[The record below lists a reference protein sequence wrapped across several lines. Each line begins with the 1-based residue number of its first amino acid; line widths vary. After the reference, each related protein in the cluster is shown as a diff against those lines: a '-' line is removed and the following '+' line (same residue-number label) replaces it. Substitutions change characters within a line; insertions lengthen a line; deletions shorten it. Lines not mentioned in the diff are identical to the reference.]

1 MAARVLLV
9 IALLLIV
16 SVVVIAIFARSRED
30 ATAVASATPTA
41 RASASQSSSPNATPS
56 PSPAASATSNPT
68 ASPSPTTTFVG
79 TPYVNVTWSYSLVL
93 PPPYRHSDLLSFKSV
108 PPDPQ
113 QPKASDAFT
122 ARTPEDERATSNP
135 CETSCPAWNYV
146 VTVEVWTNA
155 GSMTPR
161 EWVDSGHAGFFA
173 GQKLEDTTM
182 SGRPA
187 VRVTTAEGRPFKWL
201 VAKDG
206 RMYVLDELVND
217 QMPIPP
223 GASRD
228 KLDAIVASF
237 TFL

>member
-16 SVVVIAIFARSRED
+16 AVAVVAIFARSRQD
-30 ATAVASATPTA
+30 TTGSASPTPSPTA
-41 RASASQSSSPNATPS
+41 TATPS
-56 PSPAASATSNPT
+56 PSPTSTPSPTLRPSSSPTASASAT
-68 ASPSPTTTFVG
+68 ATFAG
-79 TPYVNVTWSYSLVL
+79 TPYVNTTWQYSLVL
-93 PPPYRHSDLLSFKSV
+93 PPPYRHSDLLSFKSI
-108 PPDPQ
+108 PPEPQ

-122 ARTPEDERATSNP
+122 ARTLEDERATSSP

-155 GSMTPR
+155 GSMSPR

-173 GQKLEDTTM
+173 GQKVEDTTI

-187 VRVTTAEGRPFKWL
+187 VRVTSAEGRPFKWL
-201 VAKDG
+201 VAKEG
-206 RMYVLDELVND
+206 RMYVLDEIVND
-217 QMPIPP
+217 QMPVPP

-237 TFL
+237 NFL

>member
-16 SVVVIAIFARSRED
+16 AVAVVAIFARSRQD
-30 ATAVASATPTA
+30 TTGLASPIPSPTA
-41 RASASQSSSPNATPS
+41 TATPS
-56 PSPAASATSNPT
+56 PSPTSTPSPTLRPSSSPTASASAT
-68 ASPSPTTTFVG
+68 ATFAG
-79 TPYVNVTWSYSLVL
+79 TLYVNTTWQYSLVL
-93 PPPYRHSDLLSFKSV
+93 PPPYRHSDLLSFKSI
-108 PPDPQ
+108 PPEPQ

-122 ARTPEDERATSNP
+122 ARTVEDERATSSP

-155 GSMTPR
+155 GSMSPR

-173 GQKLEDTTM
+173 GQKVEDTTI

-187 VRVTTAEGRPFKWL
+187 VRVTSAEGRPFKWL
-201 VAKDG
+201 VAKEG
-206 RMYVLDELVND
+206 RMYVLDEIVND
-217 QMPIPP
+217 QMPVPP

-228 KLDAIVASF
+228 RLDAIVASF
-237 TFL
+237 NFL

>member
-16 SVVVIAIFARSRED
+16 AVAVVAIFARSRQD
-30 ATAVASATPTA
+30 TTGSASPTPSPTA
-41 RASASQSSSPNATPS
+41 TATPS
-56 PSPAASATSNPT
+56 PSPTSTPSPTLRPSSSPTASASAT
-68 ASPSPTTTFVG
+68 ATFAG
-79 TPYVNVTWSYSLVL
+79 TPYVNTTWQYSLVL
-93 PPPYRHSDLLSFKSV
+93 PPPYRHSDLLSFKSI
-108 PPDPQ
+108 PPEPQ

-122 ARTPEDERATSNP
+122 ARTLEDERATSSP

-155 GSMTPR
+155 GSMSPR

-173 GQKLEDTTM
+173 GQKVEDTTI

-187 VRVTTAEGRPFKWL
+187 VRVTSAEGRPFKWL
-201 VAKDG
+201 VAKEG
-206 RMYVLDELVND
+206 RMYVLDEMVND
-217 QMPIPP
+217 QMPVPP

-237 TFL
+237 NFL

>member
-1 MAARVLLV
+1 VAARVLLV

-16 SVVVIAIFARSRED
+16 AVAVVAIFARSRQD
-30 ATAVASATPTA
+30 TTGLASPIPSPTA
-41 RASASQSSSPNATPS
+41 TATPS
-56 PSPAASATSNPT
+56 PSPTSTPSPTLRPSSSPTASASAT
-68 ASPSPTTTFVG
+68 ATFAG
-79 TPYVNVTWSYSLVL
+79 TPYVNTTWQYSLVL
-93 PPPYRHSDLLSFKSV
+93 PPPYRHSDLLSFKSI
-108 PPDPQ
+108 PPEPQ

-122 ARTPEDERATSNP
+122 ARTLEDERATSSP

-155 GSMTPR
+155 GSMSPR

-173 GQKLEDTTM
+173 GQKVEDTTI

-187 VRVTTAEGRPFKWL
+187 VRVTSAEGRPFKWL
-201 VAKDG
+201 VAKEG
-206 RMYVLDELVND
+206 RMYVLDEIVND
-217 QMPIPP
+217 QMPVPP

-237 TFL
+237 NFL

>member
-16 SVVVIAIFARSRED
+16 AVAVVAIFARSRQD
-30 ATAVASATPTA
+30 TTGLASPIPSPTA
-41 RASASQSSSPNATPS
+41 TATPS
-56 PSPAASATSNPT
+56 PSPTSTPSPTLRPSSSPTASASAT
-68 ASPSPTTTFVG
+68 ATFAG
-79 TPYVNVTWSYSLVL
+79 TPYVNTTWQYSLVL
-93 PPPYRHSDLLSFKSV
+93 PPPYRHSDLLSFKSI
-108 PPDPQ
+108 PPEPQ

-122 ARTPEDERATSNP
+122 ARTLEDERATSSP

-155 GSMTPR
+155 GSMSPR

-173 GQKLEDTTM
+173 GQKVEDTTI

-187 VRVTTAEGRPFKWL
+187 VRVTSAEGRPFKWL
-201 VAKDG
+201 VAKEG
-206 RMYVLDELVND
+206 RMYVLDEIVND
-217 QMPIPP
+217 QMPVPP

-237 TFL
+237 NFL

>member
-16 SVVVIAIFARSRED
+16 AVAVVAIFARSRQD
-30 ATAVASATPTA
+30 TTGSASPTPSPTA
-41 RASASQSSSPNATPS
+41 TATPS
-56 PSPAASATSNPT
+56 PSPTSTPSPTLRPSSSPTASASAT
-68 ASPSPTTTFVG
+68 ATFAG
-79 TPYVNVTWSYSLVL
+79 TPYVNTTWQYSLVL
-93 PPPYRHSDLLSFKSV
+93 PPPYRHSDLLSFKSI
-108 PPDPQ
+108 PPEPQ
-113 QPKASDAFT
+113 QPKASNAFT
-122 ARTPEDERATSNP
+122 ARTLEDERATSSP

-155 GSMTPR
+155 GSMSPR

-173 GQKLEDTTM
+173 GQKVEDTTI

-187 VRVTTAEGRPFKWL
+187 VRVTSAEGRPFKWL
-201 VAKDG
+201 VAKEG
-206 RMYVLDELVND
+206 RMYVLDEMVND
-217 QMPIPP
+217 QMPVPP

-237 TFL
+237 NFL

>member
-1 MAARVLLV
+1 VAARVLLV

-16 SVVVIAIFARSRED
+16 AVAVVAIFARSRQD
-30 ATAVASATPTA
+30 TTG
-41 RASASQSSSPNATPS
+41 SASPTPSPMATATPS
-56 PSPAASATSNPT
+56 PSPTSTPSPSLSPSSTPTASASAT
-68 ASPSPTTTFVG
+68 ATFAG
-79 TPYVNVTWSYSLVL
+79 TLYVNTTWQYSLVL
-93 PPPYRHSDLLSFKSV
+93 PPPYRHSTLLSFKSI
-108 PPDPQ
+108 PPEPQ

-122 ARTPEDERATSNP
+122 ARTLEDERATSSP

-155 GSMTPR
+155 GSMSPR

-173 GQKLEDTTM
+173 GQKVEDTTI

-187 VRVTTAEGRPFKWL
+187 VRVTSAEGRPFKWL
-201 VAKDG
+201 VAKEG
-206 RMYVLDELVND
+206 RMYVLDEMVND
-217 QMPIPP
+217 QMPVPP

-237 TFL
+237 NFL

>member
-16 SVVVIAIFARSRED
+16 AVAVVAIFARSRQD
-30 ATAVASATPTA
+30 TTGLASPIPSPTA
-41 RASASQSSSPNATPS
+41 TATPS
-56 PSPAASATSNPT
+56 PSPTSTPSPTLRPSSSPTASASAT
-68 ASPSPTTTFVG
+68 ATFAG
-79 TPYVNVTWSYSLVL
+79 TPYVNTTWQYSLVL
-93 PPPYRHSDLLSFKSV
+93 PSPYRHSDLLSFKSI
-108 PPDPQ
+108 PPEPQ

-122 ARTPEDERATSNP
+122 ARTLEDERATSSP

-155 GSMTPR
+155 GSMSPR

-173 GQKLEDTTM
+173 GQKVEDTTI

-187 VRVTTAEGRPFKWL
+187 VRVTSAEGRPFKWL
-201 VAKDG
+201 VAKEG
-206 RMYVLDELVND
+206 RMYVLDEMVND
-217 QMPIPP
+217 QMPVPP

-237 TFL
+237 NFL

>member
-16 SVVVIAIFARSRED
+16 AVAVVAIFARSRQD
-30 ATAVASATPTA
+30 TTGSASPTPSPTA
-41 RASASQSSSPNATPS
+41 TATPS
-56 PSPAASATSNPT
+56 PSPTSTPSPSLSPSSSPTASASAT
-68 ASPSPTTTFVG
+68 ATFAG
-79 TPYVNVTWSYSLVL
+79 TPYVNTAWQYSLVL
-93 PPPYRHSDLLSFKSV
+93 PPPYRHSDLLSFKSI
-108 PPDPQ
+108 PPEPQ

-122 ARTPEDERATSNP
+122 ARTLEDERATSSP

-155 GSMTPR
+155 GSMSPR

-173 GQKLEDTTM
+173 GQKVEDTTI

-187 VRVTTAEGRPFKWL
+187 VRVTSAEGRPFKWL
-201 VAKDG
+201 VAKEG
-206 RMYVLDELVND
+206 RMYVLDEIVND
-217 QMPIPP
+217 QMPVPP

-237 TFL
+237 NFL

>member
-9 IALLLIV
+9 TALLLIV
-16 SVVVIAIFARSRED
+16 AVAVFAIFARSRQD
-30 ATAVASATPTA
+30 TTGLASPTPTA
-41 RASASQSSSPNATPS
+41 TATATASPTATPS
-56 PSPAASATSNPT
+56 PTLRPSSSPT
-68 ASPSPTTTFVG
+68 AIFVG
-79 TPYVNVTWSYSLVL
+79 TPYVNATWQYSLVL

-122 ARTPEDERATSNP
+122 ARTLEDERATSSP

-155 GSMTPR
+155 GSMSPR

-173 GQKLEDTTM
+173 GQKVEDTTI
-182 SGRPA
+182 SGRPG
-187 VRVTTAEGRPFKWL
+187 VRVTSAEGRPFKWL
-201 VAKDG
+201 VAKEG
-206 RMYVLDELVND
+206 RMYVLDVMVND
-217 QMPIPP
+217 QMPVPP
-223 GASRD
+223 GATRD

-237 TFL
+237 NFL

>member
-16 SVVVIAIFARSRED
+16 AVAVVAIFARSRQD
-30 ATAVASATPTA
+30 TTGSASPTPSPTA
-41 RASASQSSSPNATPS
+41 TATPS
-56 PSPAASATSNPT
+56 PSPTASASAT
-68 ASPSPTTTFVG
+68 ATFAG
-79 TPYVNVTWSYSLVL
+79 TPYVNTRWQYSLVL
-93 PPPYRHSDLLSFKSV
+93 PPPYRHSDLLSFKSI
-108 PPDPQ
+108 PPEPQ

-122 ARTPEDERATSNP
+122 ARTLEDERATSSP

-155 GSMTPR
+155 GSMSPR

-173 GQKLEDTTM
+173 GQKVEDTTI

-187 VRVTTAEGRPFKWL
+187 VRVTSAEGRPFKWL
-201 VAKDG
+201 VAKEG
-206 RMYVLDELVND
+206 RMYVLDEIVND
-217 QMPIPP
+217 QMPVPP

-237 TFL
+237 NFL

>member
-16 SVVVIAIFARSRED
+16 AVAVVAIFARSRQD
-30 ATAVASATPTA
+30 TTGSASPTPSPTA
-41 RASASQSSSPNATPS
+41 TATPS
-56 PSPAASATSNPT
+56 PSPTSTPSPSLSPSSSPTASASAT
-68 ASPSPTTTFVG
+68 ATFAG
-79 TPYVNVTWSYSLVL
+79 TPYVNTRWQYSLVL
-93 PPPYRHSDLLSFKSV
+93 PPPTRHSDLLSFKSI
-108 PPDPQ
+108 PPEPQ

-122 ARTPEDERATSNP
+122 ARTVEDERATSSP

-155 GSMTPR
+155 GSMSPR

-173 GQKLEDTTM
+173 GQKVEDTTI

-187 VRVTTAEGRPFKWL
+187 VRVTSAEGRPFKWL
-201 VAKDG
+201 VAKEG
-206 RMYVLDELVND
+206 RMYVLDEIVND
-217 QMPIPP
+217 QMPVPP

-237 TFL
+237 NFL

>member
-16 SVVVIAIFARSRED
+16 AVAVVAIFARSRQD
-30 ATAVASATPTA
+30 TTGSASPTPSPTA
-41 RASASQSSSPNATPS
+41 TATPS
-56 PSPAASATSNPT
+56 PSPTSTPSPTLRPSSSPTASASAT
-68 ASPSPTTTFVG
+68 ATFAG
-79 TPYVNVTWSYSLVL
+79 TPYVNTTWQYSLVL
-93 PPPYRHSDLLSFKSV
+93 PPPYRHSDLLSFKSI
-108 PPDPQ
+108 PPEPQ
-113 QPKASDAFT
+113 QPKASNAFT
-122 ARTPEDERATSNP
+122 ARTLEDERATSSP

-155 GSMTPR
+155 GSMSPR

-173 GQKLEDTTM
+173 GQKVEDTTI

-187 VRVTTAEGRPFKWL
+187 VRVTSAEGRPFKWL
-201 VAKDG
+201 VAKEG
-206 RMYVLDELVND
+206 RMYVLDEIVND
-217 QMPIPP
+217 QMPVPP

-237 TFL
+237 NFL

>member
-1 MAARVLLV
+1 VAARVLLV

-16 SVVVIAIFARSRED
+16 AVAVVAIFARSRQD
-30 ATAVASATPTA
+30 TTGSASPTPSPTA
-41 RASASQSSSPNATPS
+41 TATPS
-56 PSPAASATSNPT
+56 PSPTSTPSPTLRPSSSPTASASAT
-68 ASPSPTTTFVG
+68 ATFAG
-79 TPYVNVTWSYSLVL
+79 TPYVNTTWQYSLVL
-93 PPPYRHSDLLSFKSV
+93 PPPYRHSDLLSFKSI
-108 PPDPQ
+108 PPEPQ

-122 ARTPEDERATSNP
+122 ARTLEDERATSSP

-155 GSMTPR
+155 GSMSPR

-173 GQKLEDTTM
+173 GQKVEDTTI

-187 VRVTTAEGRPFKWL
+187 VRVTSAEGRPFKWL
-201 VAKDG
+201 VAKEG
-206 RMYVLDELVND
+206 RMYVLDEMVND
-217 QMPIPP
+217 QMPVPP

-237 TFL
+237 NFL

>member
-16 SVVVIAIFARSRED
+16 AVAVVAIFARSRQD
-30 ATAVASATPTA
+30 TTGSASPTPSPTA
-41 RASASQSSSPNATPS
+41 TATPS
-56 PSPAASATSNPT
+56 PSPTSTPSPTLRPSSSPTASASAT
-68 ASPSPTTTFVG
+68 ATFAG
-79 TPYVNVTWSYSLVL
+79 TPYVNTTWQYSLVL
-93 PPPYRHSDLLSFKSV
+93 PPPYRHSDLLSFKSI
-108 PPDPQ
+108 PPEPQ

-122 ARTPEDERATSNP
+122 ARTVEDERATSSP

-155 GSMTPR
+155 GSMSPR

-173 GQKLEDTTM
+173 GQKVEDTTI

-187 VRVTTAEGRPFKWL
+187 VRVTSAEGRPFKWL
-201 VAKDG
+201 VAKEG
-206 RMYVLDELVND
+206 RMYVLDEMVND
-217 QMPIPP
+217 QMPVPP

-237 TFL
+237 NFL

>member
-16 SVVVIAIFARSRED
+16 AVAVVAIFARSRQD
-30 ATAVASATPTA
+30 TTG
-41 RASASQSSSPNATPS
+41 SASPTPSPMATATPS
-56 PSPAASATSNPT
+56 PSPTSTPSPSLSPSSTPTASASAT
-68 ASPSPTTTFVG
+68 ATFAG
-79 TPYVNVTWSYSLVL
+79 TLYVNTTWQYSLVL
-93 PPPYRHSDLLSFKSV
+93 PPPYRHSTLLSFKSI
-108 PPDPQ
+108 PPEPQ

-122 ARTPEDERATSNP
+122 ARTLEDERATSSP

-155 GSMTPR
+155 GSMSPR

-173 GQKLEDTTM
+173 GQKVEDTTI

-187 VRVTTAEGRPFKWL
+187 VRVTSAEGRPFKWL
-201 VAKDG
+201 VAKEG
-206 RMYVLDELVND
+206 RMYVLDEMVND
-217 QMPIPP
+217 QMPVPP

-237 TFL
+237 NFL

>member
-16 SVVVIAIFARSRED
+16 AVAVVAIFARSRQD
-30 ATAVASATPTA
+30 TTGLASPIPSPTA
-41 RASASQSSSPNATPS
+41 TATPS
-56 PSPAASATSNPT
+56 PSPTSTPSPTLRPSSSPTASASAT
-68 ASPSPTTTFVG
+68 ATFAG
-79 TPYVNVTWSYSLVL
+79 TPYVNTTWQYSLVL
-93 PPPYRHSDLLSFKSV
+93 PPPYRHSDLLSFKSI
-108 PPDPQ
+108 PPEPQ

-122 ARTPEDERATSNP
+122 ARTLEDERATSSP

-155 GSMTPR
+155 GSMSPR

-173 GQKLEDTTM
+173 GQKVEDTTI

-187 VRVTTAEGRPFKWL
+187 VRVTSAEGRPFKWL
-201 VAKDG
+201 VAKEG
-206 RMYVLDELVND
+206 RMYVLDEMVND
-217 QMPIPP
+217 QMPVPP

-237 TFL
+237 NFL

>member
-16 SVVVIAIFARSRED
+16 AVAVVAIFARSRQD
-30 ATAVASATPTA
+30 TTGSASPTPSPTA
-41 RASASQSSSPNATPS
+41 TATPS
-56 PSPAASATSNPT
+56 PSPTSTPSPTLRPSSSPTASASAT
-68 ASPSPTTTFVG
+68 ATFAG
-79 TPYVNVTWSYSLVL
+79 TLYVNTTWQYSLVL
-93 PPPYRHSDLLSFKSV
+93 PPPYRHSTLLSFKSI
-108 PPDPQ
+108 PPEPQ

-122 ARTPEDERATSNP
+122 ARTLEDERATSSP

-155 GSMTPR
+155 GSMSPR

-173 GQKLEDTTM
+173 GQKVEDTTI

-187 VRVTTAEGRPFKWL
+187 VRVTSAEGRPFKWL
-201 VAKDG
+201 VAKEG
-206 RMYVLDELVND
+206 RMYVLDEMVND
-217 QMPIPP
+217 QMPVPP

-237 TFL
+237 NFL